1 MGIFCWEGFSFGFQL
16 GLGAMGENFFDSN
29 DDVNHFFGSVRL
41 FEQALFILVDP
52 VKKKYRYVATIYKN
66 VHYAYFKTSFLT
78 NLKRFENILVPL
90 FMGYMACNR
99 LFFLLK

>member
-29 DDVNHFFGSVRL
+29 DDVNQFFGSVRL

-52 VKKKYRYVATIYKN
+52 VKKKYIG
-66 VHYAYFKTSFLT
+66 
-78 NLKRFENILVPL
+78 
-90 FMGYMACNR
+90 M
-99 LFFLLK
+99 